1 MILKEFF
8 INSFTRRS
16 ADKRMD
22 IKSYIRDV
30 PDFPTEGVIFK
41 DITPLLKDSK
51 AFSYTIDEMAKFVKE
66 FEPNIIVAAEARGF
80 IFGAPIAYKLGISFV
95 PIRKPG
101 KLPYFTVSEE
111 YFLEYAKEKIEIHV
125 DAIDPQDKVV
135 IVDDILATGGT
146 ALAMAHL
153 VEKLGGNVAGM
164 VFLGEL
170 SFLNPRDKLKG
181 YNIKSLLT
189 Y

>member
-1 MILKEFF
+1 
-8 INSFTRRS
+8 
-16 ADKRMD
+16 MD
-22 IKSYIRDV
+22 LKSYIRDV

-41 DITPLLKDSK
+41 DITPLLKAPE
-51 AFSYTIDEMAKFVKE
+51 AFAYAVEEMAKLVKE
-66 FEPNIIVAAEARGF
+66 FNPNVIVAAEARGF
-80 IFGAPIAYKLGISFV
+80 LFGAPVSYRLGIGFV

-111 YFLEYAKEKIEIHV
+111 YFLEYAKEKIEMHV
-125 DAIDPQDKVV
+125 DAIDPQDRVV

-146 ALAMAHL
+146 ALAMSHL
-153 VEKLGGNVAGM
+153 VEKLGGTVAGM

-170 SFLNPRDKLKG
+170 SFLEPRKKLKG
-181 YNIKSLLT
+181 YEVKSLLT

>member
-1 MILKEFF
+1 
-8 INSFTRRS
+8 
-16 ADKRMD
+16 MD
-22 IKSYIRDV
+22 LKSYIRDV

-41 DITPLLKDSK
+41 DITPLLKSPQ
-51 AFSYTIDEMAKFVKE
+51 AFACAVNEMADLVKE
-66 FEPNIIVAAEARGF
+66 FQPTAIVAAEARGF
-80 IFGAPIAYKLGISFV
+80 LFGAPISYRLGVSFV

-111 YFLEYAKEKIEIHV
+111 YFLEYAKEKIEMHV
-125 DAIDPQDKVV
+125 DALDPKDKVV

-146 ALAMAHL
+146 ALAMSKL
-153 VEKLGGNVAGM
+153 VEKLGGTIMGM

-170 SFLNPRDKLKG
+170 TFLEPRKKLKG
-181 YNIKSLLT
+181 YEIRSLLT

>member
-1 MILKEFF
+1 LKK
-8 INSFTRRS
+8 RS
-16 ADKRMD
+16 ADKEMD

-41 DITPLLKDSK
+41 DITPLLKNPE
-51 AFSYTIDEMAKFVKE
+51 AFNYTIDKMAELVKE
-66 FEPNIIVAAEARGF
+66 FNPNIVVAAEARGF
-80 IFGAPIAYKLGISFV
+80 IFGAPVSYKLGTSFV

-111 YFLEYAKEKIEIHV
+111 YFLEYAKEKIEMHV
-125 DAIDPQDKVV
+125 DAIDPNDRVV

-146 ALAMAHL
+146 ALAMSHL
-153 VEKLGGNVAGM
+153 VEKLGGSVVGM

-170 SFLNPRDKLKG
+170 SFLKPRDKLKG
-181 YNIKSLLT
+181 YEIRSILT